1 MSGSPR
7 SPGPAAGDAARAER
21 LTREVADFYDRLVF
35 PSRSSHEAYRRFL
48 PQGSGERIADFGCGQ
63 SLFHDALRS
72 HSPPPTFLDISR
84 SALLTIA
91 YGERVRAD
99 LRRLPFADA
108 SYDRILCIG
117 VIHHLPDARAALAE
131 IARVMRPGALLFLG
145 VYAPGTANAR
155 LRRLHDA
162 SSQPVWRAGVA
173 LATSG
178 LLAVRHLARGKLLGA
193 ADLRRRTD
201 DFLKV
206 PFVRYAAPD
215 EWSADADAAGLRRR
229 AVHRISAMNVLEL
242 ERIPKRASPP
252 GDSTAS
258 PRGTRRDP

>member
-1 MSGSPR
+1 M
-7 SPGPAAGDAARAER
+7 
-21 LTREVADFYDRLVF
+21 
-35 PSRSSHEAYRRFL
+35 
-48 PQGSGERIADFGCGQ
+48 
-63 SLFHDALRS
+63 
-72 HSPPPTFLDISR
+72 
-84 SALLTIA
+84 
-91 YGERVRAD
+91 RAD

-145 VYAPGTANAR
+145 VYAPGTVNAR

-162 SSQPVWRAGVA
+162 SSARAWRASVA

-178 LLAVRHLARGKLLGA
+178 LLALRHLAHGRILGA

-206 PFVRYAAPD
+206 PFVRYATAE
-215 EWSADADAAGLRRR
+215 EWAVEAVAVGLRRR
-229 AVHRISAMNVLEL
+229 AVHRISA
-242 ERIPKRASPP
+242 IA
-252 GDSTAS
+252 
-258 PRGTRRDP
+258 

>member
-1 MSGSPR
+1 MTSR
-7 SPGPAAGDAARAER
+7 SPGAAGDRLDPAGVER

-35 PSRSSHEAYRRFL
+35 PSRSSHDAYRAFL
-48 PQGSGERIADFGCGQ
+48 PDRSGERIADFGCGQ
-63 SLFHDALRS
+63 SLFHEALRA

-84 SALLTIA
+84 AALRTID
-91 YGERVRAD
+91 YGCRVRAD
-99 LRRLPFADA
+99 LRRLPFPAA

-117 VIHHLPDARAALAE
+117 VIHHLPDPRAALAE
-131 IARVMRPGALLFLG
+131 IARVMRPGARLFLG

-162 SSQPVWRAGVA
+162 SPRGAWRIGVA

-178 LLAVRHLARGKLLGA
+178 LLALGHLAQGRVLGA

-206 PFVRYAAPD
+206 PFVRYAAPE
-215 EWSADADAAGLRRR
+215 EWIAEAEQAGLTRR

-242 ERIPKRASPP
+242 ERF
-252 GDSTAS
+252 
-258 PRGTRRDP
+258 